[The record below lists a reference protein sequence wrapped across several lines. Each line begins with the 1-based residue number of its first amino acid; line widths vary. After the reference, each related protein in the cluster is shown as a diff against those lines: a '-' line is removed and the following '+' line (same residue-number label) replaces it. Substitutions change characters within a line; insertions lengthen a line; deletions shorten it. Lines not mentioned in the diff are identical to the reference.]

1 MLGVVRYLADPK
13 VNLDLNNLYKD
24 AKDKTHVEEFGK
36 NGGNDY
42 IKVIKSFLLYGGIT
56 ALAIGLYLMFVKH
69 DKKKGGFMI
78 FGGVLSVILAS
89 ILFLAD
95 NS

>member
-1 MLGVVRYLADPK
+1 MLGAVRYLADPK

-24 AKDKTHVEEFGK
+24 GKEKTHIEEFGK
-36 NGGNDY
+36 NSGNDY
-42 IKVIKSFLLYGGIT
+42 IKFVKSILLYGGIS
-56 ALAIGLYLMFVKH
+56 ALALGLYFMFFKH

-78 FGGVLSVILAS
+78 FGGVLSIILAS

>member
-24 AKDKTHVEEFGK
+24 GKEKTHIEEFGK

-42 IKVIKSFLLYGGIT
+42 IKVIKSILLYGGIT
-56 ALAIGLYLMFVKH
+56 ALVIGLYLMFIKH

-78 FGGVLSVILAS
+78 FGGVLAVILAS